1 MIALRSWVV
10 VLAVTVYSN
19 VGFSTEYLY
28 NRDIRPIL
36 SDACFACHG
45 PDSASRK
52 ADLRLDQRDAAIA
65 GGAIVPGK
73 PDESTMIQR
82 IMATDADV
90 IMPPP
95 ESHKVLTPEQKKV
108 LVDWIAS
115 GAEYQPHWSFIPPTI
130 PDLPE
135 VRNKEWVKNP
145 IDRFILSRLESMGIE
160 PAPEADIRTLV
171 RRASLDLIGL
181 PPTPEE
187 VDAVVMDPSPDR
199 YERYVDKLLEKEQW
213 GEHRARYW
221 LDYARYADTH
231 GIHFDNYREMW
242 SYRDWVIDAFNRNLP
257 FDQFTVEQ
265 LAGDL
270 LPNPTMD
277 QRIATGFHRCNITTN
292 EGGIIDEEYVVL
304 YARDRTETTAQVW
317 LGLTANC
324 AVCHDHKFDPITA
337 RDFYSMSAF
346 FNNTTQGPRDGNQKD
361 TPPIIPV
368 PRRQDRARFQELSAL
383 IPAATQA
390 VEQQKNDS
398 RPGFQAWLTSPSS
411 ADEMVWGEE
420 TQASALQFQ
429 LPLMDASES
438 NTGAWVHGQ
447 LRRVPIQGKPQWAPG
462 YVGDQAWVNQ
472 DQVSPFFP
480 SAGDLERDRPF
491 SISFWMKRPAN
502 GMVGAVLARM
512 DDPNTYRG
520 WDVWLENDRIGMHF
534 IHAWPQ
540 NAIKFVSNQGVP
552 ADSWHHV
559 AITYDASSKAAGF
572 QVYIDGNA
580 VGVTPTNDSLT
591 ESTRTNVPMRLGRRN
606 QLSPTPGVAL
616 NDLRIYSAKL
626 ESTEVVSI
634 KNRSRSSYLV
644 AKNQGQRSEAE
655 TEELFAW
662 YLNSKDEAYRQ
673 KSQALA
679 ALQAEK
685 RDIEVRGTIAH
696 VMHERNEPAKA
707 FVLHRGEYDQR
718 RDEVTPMTPAALPQM
733 SPDLPK
739 NRLGLAQWLLAKE
752 NPLTARVTVN
762 RFWQEIFGVGIVPT
776 AGDFGITGLSPTH
789 PELLDYLAVT
799 FRDNGWDMKA
809 MYRMLVTSAAYRQS
823 GLVTPEKLAS
833 DPENRLVS
841 RGPRYRIDAEMVRDY
856 ALACSGLLSKTI
868 GGPSVRPYQ
877 PTGVW
882 EAVAMP
888 ESNTRFYK
896 EDEGESLYR
905 RSMYT
910 FWKRAAPPASMEILN
925 APNRETCTVRRE
937 RTNTPI
943 QAWSH

>member
-368 PRRQDRARFQELSAL
+368 PVDK
-383 IPAATQA
+383 I
-390 VEQQKNDS
+390 
-398 RPGFQAWLTSPSS
+398 G
-411 ADEMVWGEE
+411 
-420 TQASALQFQ
+420 
-429 LPLMDASES
+429 
-438 NTGAWVHGQ
+438 
-447 LRRVPIQGKPQWAPG
+447 RVFK
-462 YVGDQAWVNQ
+462 
-472 DQVSPFFP
+472 
-480 SAGDLERDRPF
+480 
-491 SISFWMKRPAN
+491 SFR
-502 GMVGAVLARM
+502 
-512 DDPNTYRG
+512 
-520 WDVWLENDRIGMHF
+520 H
-534 IHAWPQ
+534 
-540 NAIKFVSNQGVP
+540 
-552 ADSWHHV
+552 
-559 AITYDASSKAAGF
+559 
-572 QVYIDGNA
+572 
-580 VGVTPTNDSLT
+580 
-591 ESTRTNVPMRLGRRN
+591 
-606 QLSPTPGVAL
+606 
-616 NDLRIYSAKL
+616 
-626 ESTEVVSI
+626 
-634 KNRSRSSYLV
+634 
-644 AKNQGQRSEAE
+644 
-655 TEELFAW
+655 
-662 YLNSKDEAYRQ
+662 
-673 KSQALA
+673 
-679 ALQAEK
+679 
-685 RDIEVRGTIAH
+685 
-696 VMHERNEPAKA
+696 
-707 FVLHRGEYDQR
+707 
-718 RDEVTPMTPAALPQM
+718 
-733 SPDLPK
+733 
-739 NRLGLAQWLLAKE
+739 
-752 NPLTARVTVN
+752 
-762 RFWQEIFGVGIVPT
+762 
-776 AGDFGITGLSPTH
+776 
-789 PELLDYLAVT
+789 
-799 FRDNGWDMKA
+799 
-809 MYRMLVTSAAYRQS
+809 
-823 GLVTPEKLAS
+823 
-833 DPENRLVS
+833 
-841 RGPRYRIDAEMVRDY
+841 
-856 ALACSGLLSKTI
+856 
-868 GGPSVRPYQ
+868 
-877 PTGVW
+877 
-882 EAVAMP
+882 
-888 ESNTRFYK
+888 
-896 EDEGESLYR
+896 
-905 RSMYT
+905 
-910 FWKRAAPPASMEILN
+910 
-925 APNRETCTVRRE
+925 
-937 RTNTPI
+937 
-943 QAWSH
+943 